1 MNCTQNCIVYLELL
15 TMEST
20 VLDTNV
26 TALFST
32 NVYFD
37 QQNCS
42 KNSNSKGPRDNSI
55 AILVGIGRLVEVYL
69 PYTKVSM
76 STTIKGHGLSANY
89 AFKFCNVA

>member
-1 MNCTQNCIVYLELL
+1 MVYNELL

-32 NVYFD
+32 NVYFE
-37 QQNCS
+37 QQNYS
-42 KNSNSKGPRDNSI
+42 DNSNSKDRQDNSI

-76 STTIKGHGLSANY
+76 STIIKKDMSSR
-89 AFKFCNVA
+89 K

>member
-1 MNCTQNCIVYLELL
+1 MNYTENCTVNNEIL

-32 NVYFD
+32 NVYFK
-37 QQNCS
+37 QQNYS
-42 KNSNSKGPRDNSI
+42 DNSNSKDHQDNSI

-76 STTIKGHGLSANY
+76 STIIKKDMSSRKILSHEA
-89 AFKFCNVA
+89 